1 MIGVVV
7 GTSEGKEILS
17 LLNEFTEDIFV
28 STATKYGG
36 ELLEN
41 YKYKILNTNPLDK
54 YGFCKIIRDNNI
66 NTFIDASH
74 PYAIEVS
81 KNVIEACKCSRI
93 VYFRY
98 ERPSI
103 IEEFKNYKNI
113 IKVKDYKELKEK
125 LKNINGTILD
135 TTGSKNIQKIIDMNL
150 NSRIVHR
157 VLPSS
162 LVIKKCIDLGVKIE
176 NLIAIKGPISYELNK
191 AFIKEYNAKALI
203 MKDSGAAGGTYEKA
217 KAIIDMNI
225 CGLIIERENI
235 DYKNK
240 FTSIKKLI
248 DKVKG
253 ENNEYFK

>member
-1 MIGVVV
+1 
-7 GTSEGKEILS
+7 
-17 LLNEFTEDIFV
+17 
-28 STATKYGG
+28 
-36 ELLEN
+36 
-41 YKYKILNTNPLDK
+41 
-54 YGFCKIIRDNNI
+54 
-66 NTFIDASH
+66 
-74 PYAIEVS
+74 
-81 KNVIEACKCSRI
+81 
-93 VYFRY
+93 
-98 ERPSI
+98 I

-113 IKVKDYKELKEK
+113 IRVKDYKELKEK

>member
-66 NTFIDASH
+66 NIFIDASH

-81 KNVIEACKCSRI
+81 KNVIEACKCSGI

-191 AFIKEYNAKALI
+191 AFIKEYNAEALI
-203 MKDSGAAGGTYEKA
+203 MKDSGTAGGTYEKA

-235 DYKNK
+235 EYKNK

-248 DKVKG
+248 NKVKG